1 MKRIRYEN
9 GKLDGID
16 IKLIDALIEN
26 ARISNAELGRLTGLS
41 APTVAE
47 RVKRLE
53 EAGIIEGYSA
63 NINPQAL
70 GLPISAWIRIKPIPG
85 QIQTV
90 LKTVTSLPEIVSCD
104 RVTGEDCFVAR
115 AHVISIE
122 DLERV
127 IDEIIPYAMTNTSII
142 QSSPIKRGLP
152 PVKDIAE

>member
-9 GKLDGID
+9 GKLDKID
-16 IKLIDALIEN
+16 MMLIDALIEN

-85 QIQTV
+85 QMQTV
-90 LKTVTSLPEIVSCD
+90 IDTIKSIPEIVSCD
-104 RVTGEDCFVAR
+104 RVTGKDCFVAC
-115 AHVISIE
+115 AHVTSIE
-122 DLERV
+122 DLERL
-127 IDEIIPYAMTNTSII
+127 IDKIVPNAMTNTSII
-142 QSSPIKRGLP
+142 QSSPVKRRLP
-152 PVKDIAE
+152 AVKDIAE